1 MCRMKAIY
9 WTATVK
15 QEQRFS
21 VCAKSAYLILTR
33 PYVQAFPLYSLVT
46 IQMRKATFI
55 NFFPVVTFGISLNS
69 VLINKNRWSNN
80 SIQYWVVSAGRKI
93 SHCVCWYCFLLFS
106 KLTTYGKSVIKIT
119 SCLQILRSALLA
131 RYFPPSFEKLLNV
144 KRELKKKR

>member
-1 MCRMKAIY
+1 MCRLKAIY

-15 QEQRFS
+15 QGQHFS
-21 VCAKSAYLILTR
+21 FCAKSAYLILTR

-46 IQMRKATFI
+46 TQMQKATFI

-69 VLINKNRWSNN
+69 KNRWSNN

-93 SHCVCWYCFLLFS
+93 SYCVCWYCFLLFS
-106 KLTTYGKSVIKIT
+106 KLTTYGKSVITIT
-119 SCLQILRSALLA
+119 SSCLQILRSILLA